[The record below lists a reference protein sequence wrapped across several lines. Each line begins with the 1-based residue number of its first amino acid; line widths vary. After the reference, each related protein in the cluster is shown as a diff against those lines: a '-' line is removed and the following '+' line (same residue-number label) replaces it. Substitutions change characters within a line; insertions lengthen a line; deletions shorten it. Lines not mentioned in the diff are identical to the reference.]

1 MRRPLLLLVALL
13 AVGCDRAVNIKG
25 VWCERDEDC
34 GGTTPHCDVEW
45 NTCIGP
51 DFGVDG
57 SGGDLGDLADAAT
70 PPDLMPECAS
80 STTCPTEKPICDTG
94 AGKCRACVV
103 DTDDAAC
110 ASRDG
115 AQPFCGSSGACVAC
129 KLASQ
134 CPASAPICSSSGSC
148 AACSSAADD
157 ATCSTRTAG
166 AQPRCKVSGT
176 NAGQCVACA
185 AAANTESNDCAGAAP
200 ICSDAGACR
209 ACAAHGECDAGVCIF
224 DGADAGK
231 CAAAAQ
237 VALVDNGGLSVS
249 ACETARPTRD
259 GNASATAYCDVAE
272 AVSETAK
279 RPYALVAGSAEPY
292 SAITIA
298 NRTLTIVGP
307 GVKASPTARLFTLS
321 QPAVGVMV
329 SASQVAILVLDGLD
343 LGGDASSK
351 TSNGLFCSRS
361 GGTASATVT
370 VRNSSLHDSSSAG
383 VDSSGCGL
391 QLGACSIASNG
402 GGGVSTSGGTLQL
415 DACNIASNGGAGLQL
430 GGATNYTV
438 TNTIIAGNGSGAP
451 GVDLSSAAASGT
463 FAFNTVAGNGGLVDN
478 EGGIVCAST
487 GGDKIIAASIVAG
500 NSHNPMS
507 GGTQF
512 AGTKCVFQ
520 TVVVGTDS
528 TSAAGVVKDKPP
540 SFTADY
546 HLKISDAPSVAAN
559 QDCCINKLPAPTSP
573 NADHDVDRTAR
584 PKGTG
589 ATPFDIG
596 AHEVQ

>member
-57 SGGDLGDLADAAT
+57 SGGDLGDLADAST

-185 AAANTESNDCAGAAP
+185 AAANTESSDCAGAAP
-200 ICSDAGACR
+200 ICSAAGACR

-231 CAAAAQ
+231 CADAAQ

-272 AVSETAK
+272 AVSESAK

-383 VDSSGCGL
+383 VDSSGC
-391 QLGACSIASNG
+391 A
-402 GGGVSTSGGTLQL
+402 LQL
-415 DACNIASNGGAGLQL
+415 DACNISINGG
-430 GGATNYTV
+430 GGIKLASTSYTV
-438 TNTIIAGNGSGAP
+438 TNSIVALNGPNGRGVTIDDTSTGA
-451 GVDLSSAAASGT
+451 
-463 FAFNTVAGNGGLVDN
+463 FAFNTVVKNTVAAGV
-478 EGGIVCAST
+478 GGIDCGA
-487 GGDKIIAASIVAG
+487 GAAKAIKNSIFYQ
-500 NSHNPMS
+500 NTTS
-507 GGTQF
+507 GGTQLGAQCALSTIVTVASDDNRGTMSAMSPTF
-512 AGTKCVFQ
+512 QGATNFHLVAG
-520 TVVVGTDS
+520 D
-528 TSAAGVVKDKPP
+528 
-540 SFTADY
+540 TAN
-546 HLKISDAPSVAAN
+546 LA
-559 QDCCINKLPAPTSP
+559 CCIDKVTTPGTP

-584 PKGTG
+584 PKGTA